1 MSVMGRLGMNVQLKT
16 NKLMYVLYI
25 YKKKSQRWMSQMNF
39 NSLTCICLQPNGNVH
54 VYKQLIPEKL
64 FERLNPDN
72 P

>member
-1 MSVMGRLGMNVQLKT
+1 
-16 NKLMYVLYI
+16 
-25 YKKKSQRWMSQMNF
+25 MSQMNF

-72 P
+72 PRMTT